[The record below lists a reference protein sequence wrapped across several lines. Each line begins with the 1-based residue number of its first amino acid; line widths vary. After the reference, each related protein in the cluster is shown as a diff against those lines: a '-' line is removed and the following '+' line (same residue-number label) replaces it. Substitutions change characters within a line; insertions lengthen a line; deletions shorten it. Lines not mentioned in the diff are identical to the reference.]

1 MPWTRRQV
9 RYLESSGS
17 PLTAQ
22 QKSKMNAELHSD
34 PSMGHKKKGSAAM
47 AKGTVAKEDKGL
59 EKEAKAPF
67 HMTHITHYDDGSHS
81 VEHEAHMK
89 SASKGGA
96 FMSRG
101 EGKSYSAGDGKELM
115 SKLGEHLGIGAAKA
129 AGTAEEELEPAKH
142 EPPHE
147 RDSKEE
153 EISEGA

>member
-47 AKGTVAKEDKGL
+47 AKG
-59 EKEAKAPF
+59 EKQAPF

-96 FMSRG
+96 FMERG